1 MKYVAVIERCP
12 NNYSAY
18 VPELPGCI
26 AAADARDETLELIRE
41 GIAVYIEA
49 LIEFDEPLPERR
61 ISLTEAMADYLSTGD
76 GYHDP
81 ETGVYEKYD
90 YEDTEVAFV
99 MVEVEVDLPLAKVA
113 AETGSRLEV
122 SAAGT

>member
-26 AAADARDETLELIRE
+26 AAADARDETIELIRE
-41 GIAVYIEA
+41 GIGYH
-49 LIEFDEPLPERR
+49 IEFMVEDGDPVPEPRM
-61 ISLTEAMADYLSTGD
+61 SLTEAMVDYLSTGD
-76 GYHDP
+76 GYSDP

-90 YEDTEVAFV
+90 YEDTEVTFV
-99 MVEVEVDLPLAKVA
+99 MVEVEVDLPLAKAA
-113 AETGSRLEV
+113 AEP
-122 SAAGT
+122 AGVGERR